1 MAQTNFGIC
10 ISKSFYCILKLVDII
25 IFIWLEIIFKMDGR
39 FSVRNTLMSFSDVSS
54 DVNIKSGCCACFKQ
68 AQNKNILFDVNLV
81 GLVYFVF
88 IIVFTKCKLATWNKL
103 KLKLCKL
110 NVYFLDFQTIYFS
123 KGLKHEVG
131 AFFLCLLMVLLIGYS
146 SVAVRQHSVEEVRSS
161 KLIKLQRY

>member
-1 MAQTNFGIC
+1 MFILQLNKSFSTNKFWYMHF
-10 ISKSFYCILKLVDII
+10 KSFYCILKLVDII

-54 DVNIKSGCCACFKQ
+54 EVNIKSGCCACFKQ

-103 KLKLCKL
+103 KLEAETMQVKRL
-110 NVYFLDFQTIYFS
+110 FS
-123 KGLKHEVG
+123 WFSNYL
-131 AFFLCLLMVLLIGYS
+131 FF
-146 SVAVRQHSVEEVRSS
+146 
-161 KLIKLQRY
+161 